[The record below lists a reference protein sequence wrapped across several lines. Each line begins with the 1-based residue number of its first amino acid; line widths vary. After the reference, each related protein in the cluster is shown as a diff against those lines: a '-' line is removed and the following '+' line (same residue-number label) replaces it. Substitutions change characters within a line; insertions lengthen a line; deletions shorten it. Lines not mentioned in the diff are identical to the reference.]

1 MSKKLLFSLLFLS
14 ILSFTFT
21 NKANAQACSLT
32 KSGNNVCAKDLDSLY
47 KMYPV
52 EQLRQE
58 TTTVNGKLV
67 NPPKPNIKDAPYSAA
82 GNQKIGEPSNTVQQ
96 TGKTGTK
103 SSLDI
108 AREKQ
113 IAADNFRKQQEAA
126 ELIRQKNIAD
136 KEEKAEKFR
145 IQQTTA
151 VLKGL
156 TCTMIKQKDIHAPP
170 ICVYPSRDKYGNN
183 NININT
189 VYSGPATYKQNGK
202 EYYGTFKDGK
212 FVKAY

>member
-1 MSKKLLFSLLFLS
+1 MYKKLLLS
-14 ILSFTFT
+14 ISFILILPIIFFT
-21 NKANAQACSLT
+21 SKANAEACSST
-32 KSGNNVCAKDLDSLY
+32 KSGNKVCARDLNALY
-47 KMYPV
+47 KMVPV
-52 EQLRQE
+52 AQLRQE

-67 NPPKPNIKDAPYSAA
+67 NPAKPNIKDAPYTAA
-82 GNQKIGEPSNTVQQ
+82 GNQKIGEPSNIVKQ

-126 ELIRQKNIAD
+126 ELNRQKIIAD

-145 IQQTTA
+145 IQQATA

-156 TCTMIKQKDIHAPP
+156 KCTMIKQGVWASP
-170 ICVYPSRDKYGNN
+170 ICVYPSQDKYGNK
-183 NININT
+183 NINKNT
-189 VYSGPATYKQNGK
+189 IHSGPATYKLNGK
-202 EYYGTFKDGK
+202 EYYGIFKDGK